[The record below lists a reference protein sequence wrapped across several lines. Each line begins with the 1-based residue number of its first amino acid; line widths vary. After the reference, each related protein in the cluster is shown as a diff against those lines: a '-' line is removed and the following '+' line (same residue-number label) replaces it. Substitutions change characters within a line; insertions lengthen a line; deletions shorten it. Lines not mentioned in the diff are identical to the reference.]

1 MTKVTTN
8 TITASTIATH
18 WVEEWQQ
25 QQTEIS
31 ENARLWGE
39 IARPVYERLAR
50 LVAAGSQEMMPE
62 HTEALT
68 SELNTLRD
76 GLRPGPQGVSLPYW
90 HLDNALDDAL
100 SSLRVTLEGND
111 AAAKAYLRAAQIELG
126 FFELELFRLGVTLT

>member
-1 MTKVTTN
+1 MKVTTN
-8 TITASTIATH
+8 TITDSTTAAH
-18 WVEEWQQ
+18 WVEDWQQ
-25 QQTEIS
+25 QQIEIS

-50 LVAAGSQEMMPE
+50 LVAAGAQEITPE
-62 HTEALT
+62 YAAALT
-68 SELNTLRD
+68 SELNALRA
-76 GLRPGPQGVSLPYW
+76 GLRPCPQGVSLPYW

-100 SSLRVTLEGND
+100 SSLRVTLEANA